1 MPTEKD
7 VENGENGEKDT
18 ESVETKEV
26 QEAPTLVKPRDDP
39 RLVLDQG
46 QEHVRVRKHWWQQ
59 W

>member
-7 VENGENGEKDT
+7 VENGEKDT

-26 QEAPTLVKPRDDP
+26 QEAPTLVKGRDDP